1 MKSKPRKKTCK
12 SNGLIWPLKL
22 NAEETTQVWWI
33 EWIDFQTP
41 VEASYVRSLPE
52 HIQWGTFGT
61 RDWVNV
67 ELSTASPAFARKYEN
82 LSE

>member
-1 MKSKPRKKTCK
+1 MS
-12 SNGLIWPLKL
+12 
-22 NAEETTQVWWI
+22 
-33 EWIDFQTP
+33 IDLQIRAQTKY
-41 VEASYVRSLPE
+41 ARSHRERIPSA
-52 HIQWGTFGT
+52 TFGT